1 MVNYVEQFHAQIE
14 NAEPTDF
21 ARLRD
26 EATTKY
32 QELQEKAQPVTK
44 VIEDPD
50 AVAKLRSGGDKDRN
64 LDLLRSE
71 YQVSCSS
78 GIHSKRSETYVLQ
91 IDIDQINA
99 LYHFGQYQYSLGDY
113 GSAGNLLY
121 HFLILSPSY
130 ELNISAQWGKLAS
143 NILNGEW
150 DAALVQ
156 VRDLRETIDNPHG
169 TSLAKPL
176 AQLQART
183 WLLHW
188 SLFVFFNLGENQGCQ
203 GLLDMFLSPAYL
215 NTIQT
220 SCPHLLRYL
229 VAAAIISRRAPKPA
243 NVRSRDHVKELT
255 RIVETEEYQYTDPIT
270 SFLKDVFADFD
281 LTQAQQRLSVA
292 ESVVRSDF
300 FLSGFADEFVENARW
315 LISEVI
321 CRLHRRIDIGQLSK
335 TLNLSNEEGEKWIV
349 NLIRDSRMG
358 VEAKIDLKEVRILR
372 SITYHNVLLIST
384 SEHASHHTAS
394 RHPDRHPYRNHPW
407 PCLPISSNPVCHAEQ
422 RRGTSRA
429 RRARKQGRT
438 RKAKDSGSCGLDLD
452 ESMVW
457 VREACIGIS
466 FCFRR

>member
-71 YQVSCSS
+71 YQVSRTH
-78 GIHSKRSETYVLQ
+78 GIHPKRGETNVLQ

-130 ELNISAQWGKLAS
+130 ELNLSAQWGKLAS

-229 VAAAIISRRAPKPA
+229 VSAAIISRRAPKPA

-270 SFLKDVFADFD
+270 NFLKDVFADFD

-372 SITYHNVLLIST
+372 IIKCHNNLLMST
-384 SEHASHHTAS
+384 LEHASHHTAPRYS
-394 RHPDRHPYRNHPW
+394 NRHPYRNYPW
-407 PCLPISSNPVCHAEQ
+407 SCIPISSNSVRYAEQ
-422 RRGTSRA
+422 RRGAPRA
-429 RRARKQGRT
+429 RGARKQGRT
-438 RKAKDSGSCGLDLD
+438 RKAQDSGSCGLDLD
-452 ESMVW
+452 ESMIW
-457 VREACIGIS
+457 VRETCIGIS